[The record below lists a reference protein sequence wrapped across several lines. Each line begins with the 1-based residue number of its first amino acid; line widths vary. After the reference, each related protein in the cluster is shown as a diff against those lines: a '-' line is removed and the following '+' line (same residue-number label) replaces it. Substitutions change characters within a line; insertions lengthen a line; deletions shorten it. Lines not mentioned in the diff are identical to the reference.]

1 MPTKVM
7 KMKIEPKPQ
16 RKKNGNPQKK
26 RNVQRPFPN
35 KFRRGKNINRKK
47 VESEEDYKL
56 PEEVRE
62 IENTVPLE
70 IRAQLYMI
78 IKDIP
83 NIRKDPLKYVFED
96 YELRQKDDTLW
107 LEFGVATG
115 GTINYISNFTN
126 GIVYGFDS
134 FEGLPEDW
142 KSDYLKGAFN
152 RNGCLPP
159 VNQNVQLI
167 KGWFNESLPIFLKE
181 HPNQKISFIHI
192 DCDLY
197 SSTKCIFDL
206 VWDKLE
212 KDCVWVFDELV
223 NYPGFDNQKG
233 ELLAFY
239 ELIRDYDVKYTWI
252 GLNGSPFVMGEHDV
266 QNAAVIIHSIE
277 RI

>member
-1 MPTKVM
+1 M
-7 KMKIEPKPQ
+7 
-16 RKKNGNPQKK
+16 KK
-26 RNVQRPFPN
+26 RNRQQRQN
-35 KFRRGKNINRKK
+35 KKGK
-47 VESEEDYKL
+47 ESDEDYQH
-56 PEEVRE
+56 PEEVKE

-78 IKDIP
+78 IKNIP
-83 NIRKDPLKYVFED
+83 NLRKDPLKYVFED
-96 YELRQKDDTLW
+96 YELRHQENTLW

-115 GTINYISNFTN
+115 RTINYISNFTN

-142 KSDYLKGAFN
+142 RNGFGKGAFSREGN
-152 RNGCLPP
+152 FPP
-159 VNQNVQLI
+159 VHQNVQLV
-167 KGWFNESLPIFLKE
+167 KGWFNESLPPFLEE
-181 HPNQKISFIHI
+181 HSTKKISFIHI

-223 NYPGFDNQKG
+223 NYPGFDGQKG

-239 ELIRDYDVKYTWI
+239 ELVRDYDVKYTWI
-252 GLNGSPFVMGEHDV
+252 GMNGIPFVMGDYDV

-277 RI
+277 RKVE